1 MELSTAMTWSD
12 KNSVGVHIICS
23 FVRLGLRLA
32 MLLKMSDLKDY
43 VFAALWEFQLTDKL
57 QSNVR
62 TPTWNDRFINLT
74 LVTTSI
80 LRSSPYTIKKC
91 MLPIV

>member
-23 FVRLGLRLA
+23 FVKLGLRLA

-43 VFAALWEFQLTDKL
+43 VFAALWEFHLTDKL
-57 QSNVR
+57 QSKN
-62 TPTWNDRFINLT
+62 TYLDDRFINLT
-74 LVTTSI
+74 
-80 LRSSPYTIKKC
+80 
-91 MLPIV
+91 

>member
-62 TPTWNDRFINLT
+62 TPTWNDRFINFDLNDN
-74 LVTTSI
+74 VDF
-80 LRSSPYTIKKC
+80 
-91 MLPIV
+91 

>member
-23 FVRLGLRLA
+23 FVKLGLRLA

-43 VFAALWEFQLTDKL
+43 VFAALWEFHLTDKL
-57 QSNVR
+57 QSKN
-62 TPTWNDRFINLT
+62 TYLDDRFINLT

-80 LRSSPYTIKKC
+80 LRSSPYTTKKC